1 MSRGTTLANLRTMLK
16 AEIGDYSGTNSTR
29 DAELN
34 VLLATKQ
41 KVLGTEHDWPFLHQQ
56 WDVVVSAGTKFVAV
70 PTSTATAANPA
81 SQTVDVDL
89 DKLPTL
95 WVYYNGTYQPVIY
108 GVQPDEYNVF
118 DFTND
123 ASRSD
128 PIQRWRYATNVN
140 ESNLPNRFEVW
151 PVPATEQK
159 LRFIGKRALTTLTSD
174 SHTADL
180 DDVLIVLFTAADI
193 LARKKSQDAQLKL
206 QQANRRLQWLRQGY
220 NVKDVKRT
228 MDGQSEGD
236 RVKLVGIR
244 VAVA

>member
-1 MSRGTTLANLRTMLK
+1 MLK

-41 KVLGTEHDWPFLHQQ
+41 KVLGSEHDWPFLHQQ
-56 WDVVVSAGTKFVAV
+56 WDVSVAAGTRYVAV
-70 PTSTATAANPA
+70 PTTTATAANPA
-81 SQTVDVDL
+81 SQTVDIDL
-89 DKLPTL
+89 DKLPEV
-95 WVYYNGTYQPVIY
+95 WVYFNEIYQPVIY
-108 GVQPDEYNVF
+108 GVQPGEYNVF
-118 DFTND
+118 NYAKGDQ
-123 ASRSD
+123 SD
-128 PIQRWRYATNVN
+128 PIMRWRYATNQN

-151 PVPATEQK
+151 PVPATTQV
-159 LRFIGKRALTTLTSD
+159 LRFIGKRVLTTMTSD

-220 NVKDVKRT
+220 TVKDTKRT
-228 MDGQSEGD
+228 MDGHSEGE

-244 VAVA
+244 VGVA